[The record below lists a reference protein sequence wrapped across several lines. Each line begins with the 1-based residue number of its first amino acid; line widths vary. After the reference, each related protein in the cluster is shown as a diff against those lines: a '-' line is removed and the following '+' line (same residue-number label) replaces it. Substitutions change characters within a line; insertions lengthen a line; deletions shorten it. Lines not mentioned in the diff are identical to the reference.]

1 MKRFGIAK
9 FFQPKKKRGELDT
22 GGEDRERKR
31 ETGEKLDKDE
41 QHKRLEQTVGQKQ
54 TKVQEQQETLRRTE
68 GQKQCEGQEQHERLE
83 QTEGHEQ
90 YERQDQYQGHE
101 QHAGLEQPT

>member
-41 QHKRLEQTVGQKQ
+41 QH
-54 TKVQEQQETLRRTE
+54 ETGADRGPE
-68 GQKQCEGQEQHERLE
+68 A
-83 QTEGHEQ
+83 
-90 YERQDQYQGHE
+90 DQGSGA
-101 QHAGLEQPT
+101 AGDAKAD